1 MTSYTIEVGYN
12 SGYSFTTGLRITPN
26 QQWECLKSVITKVCN
41 DTQRII
47 DDAKLY
53 GAPDID
59 RHGNTLSEAAEM
71 CKDGN
76 PNGFRFYE
84 NQGDNQFRMPAS
96 GDRELKEHVRR
107 AICRLV
113 ILDMHKMGIEVC
125 LRVS

>member
-1 MTSYTIEVGYN
+1 MTSYTIEIGYN
-12 SGYSFTTGLRITPN
+12 SGYSQMHPYKSKDN
-26 QQWECLKSVITKVCN
+26 QWACLKETVTRICN

-76 PNGFRFYE
+76 PNGFHFYE
-84 NQGDNQFRMPAS
+84 NQGDNRFRMYVS

-113 ILDMHKMGIEVC
+113 ILDMHKLGIEVC

>member
-1 MTSYTIEVGYN
+1 MTSYIIEIGYN
-12 SGYSFTTGLRITPN
+12 SGYSQMHPYINSKDN
-26 QQWECLKSVITKVCN
+26 QWACLKETVTRVCN

-59 RHGNTLSEAAEM
+59 RRGNTLSEAAEM

-76 PNGFRFYE
+76 PNGFFFQE
-84 NQGDNQFRMPAS
+84 NEEGNHFVMHAS

-107 AICRLV
+107 AICRMV
-113 ILDMHKMGIEVC
+113 ILDMHKLGIEVC
-125 LRVS
+125 LRVV